1 MNAGFTWKAK
11 PMQVQRGETICLILR
26 DDPSL
31 SPISIQT
38 FAARKEQLSYI
49 EKPANGNY
57 IIYNGCGI

>member
-1 MNAGFTWKAK
+1 
-11 PMQVQRGETICLILR
+11 MQVQRGETICLILR